1 MLGDRMSFRYPW
13 LLLGKACPVPSFGWV
28 SKMRIQFGDCALD
41 VDRRELQRNN
51 RRLVLEPLTLDLLH
65 FLIANRQR
73 VVSRDDLVTHVWNGR
88 CVSDATIS
96 SCMTAVRQAIGDCGR
111 KQALIRTY
119 SRRGYRFVGEVT
131 DAGPDRGRPA
141 DLAASRISRR
151 RPLVSVLAFAATT
164 SDLESYANAIVEDMT
179 TTLSQL
185 GWLSL
190 VARSVSISAG
200 SWAADISE
208 LGKRLGVDYAVE
220 GSVRWH
226 DRHIRI
232 TVRLV
237 SVASGTAIWSHRCD
251 AATINNGD
259 GPGDE
264 IVGTIVSAIAT
275 RLELAELSAI
285 KRNPTERD
293 EASQHYYSGLHHLY
307 RWNQAGLDRALEHFQ
322 IATDVDGDFAPAYG
336 MAAYCFVQRQSNGWF
351 GDREKDTAD
360 CMRLALRAAELAPDD
375 PLVLSRSAH
384 ALAAVTQ
391 DCEAGSA
398 LISRALQIS
407 PSLCLS
413 LYTGGWIKLFMGD
426 VAGGAAHLEQ
436 ALKTGFVDP
445 ISFKTHA
452 ALSYAYFFL
461 GRYDEGAAIAERVC
475 SVRPT
480 YQTGLRAAA
489 ANHAMAGRDVQARR
503 LLARSMSLD
512 PHQRVS
518 TLPDLLP
525 FRTDFQMDR
534 WSNALRRAG
543 MPD

>member
-1 MLGDRMSFRYPW
+1 MQ
-13 LLLGKACPVPSFGWV
+13 
-28 SKMRIQFGDCALD
+28 IQFGDCALD
-41 VDRRELQRNN
+41 VDRRELQRDND
-51 RRLVLEPLTLDLLH
+51 RLVLEPLTLDLLQ

-73 VVSRDDLVTHVWNGR
+73 VVSRDEIIAHVWNGR

-119 SRRGYRFVGEVT
+119 SRRGYRFVGEVH
-131 DAGPDRGRPA
+131 DAGLDCGRPA
-141 DLAASRISRR
+141 GLAASRSLISRR
-151 RPLVSVLAFAATT
+151 RPLVSVLAFAAPT
-164 SDLESYANAIVEDMT
+164 SDLEPYADAIVEDMT

-185 GWLSL
+185 GWLSVL
-190 VARSVSISAG
+190 ARSVSISAG
-200 SWAADISE
+200 AWAADISE
-208 LGKRLGVDYAVE
+208 LGTRLGVDYAVE
-220 GSVRWH
+220 GSVRRH
-226 DRHIRI
+226 GRHIRI

-251 AATINNGD
+251 AATNKHD

-285 KRNPTERD
+285 KRNPIERD
-293 EASQHYYSGLHHLY
+293 EASQHYYYGLHHLY
-307 RWNQAGLDRALEHFQ
+307 RWNQAGLDRALEQFQ
-322 IATDVDGDFAPAYG
+322 MAADIDGAFAPAYG
-336 MAAYCFVQRQSNGWF
+336 MAAYCYVQRQSNGWF
-351 GDREKDTAD
+351 ADREKETAE

-391 DCEAGSA
+391 DCETGSA
-398 LISRALQIS
+398 LISRALEIS

-413 LYTGGWIKLFMGD
+413 LYTGGWIKLFLGD

-445 ISFKTHA
+445 ISFKTYA
-452 ALSYAYFFL
+452 ALSYAYLFL
-461 GRYDEGAAIAERVC
+461 GRHDEGAAIAERVC
-475 SVRPT
+475 SARPT

-489 ANHAMAGRDVQARR
+489 ANHAMAGREVQARR
-503 LLARSMSLD
+503 LLARSLSLD
-512 PHQRVS
+512 PHQRLS
-518 TLPDLLP
+518 ALPDLLP

-534 WSNALRRAG
+534 WSIALRRAG